1 MKHKI
6 GMDLVGD
13 TALVSA
19 LAQLGRAIGGPVL
32 DSSLRKGANVLKPE
46 IQRRW
51 DSAKNVNQTAAK
63 SRGQA
68 VAVVKQTGR
77 PRHQP
82 EMIVGMAGGAIS
94 TAHWVEFGTQKHSVK
109 PGASI
114 RRGIFVGHAPMH
126 PGNRPSPFFR
136 PAFEAKGEEA
146 KQVVMMDLAQ
156 KIEAKAAQLHNKGFR
171 K

>member
-1 MKHKI
+1 
-6 GMDLVGD
+6 MDLTGD

-46 IQRRW
+46 IQSRW
-51 DSAKNVNQTAAK
+51 DSAKHVNQTAAK

-68 VAVVKQTGR
+68 VAIAKQTGR

-82 EMIVGMAGGAIS
+82 EMTVGMTGGAIN

-109 PGASI
+109 PGASV

-126 PGNRPSPFFR
+126 PGNRANPFFG

-146 KQVVMMDLAQ
+146 KRVVMVDLAQ
-156 KIEAKAAQLHNKGFR
+156 KIETKAAQLHNKGFR